1 MKELLSFGIL
11 RGTPGHM
18 MFNYSVDN
26 FINNRYYLAG
36 QFLGWSV
43 RNGGPGLPVFSPV
56 VYELMAG
63 LKPSNVMSEVS
74 YVDDTVKSNLLTVC
88 R

>member
-1 MKELLSFGIL
+1 M
-11 RGTPGHM
+11 
-18 MFNYSVDN
+18 
-26 FINNRYYLAG
+26 
-36 QFLGWSV
+36 
-43 RNGGPGLPVFSPV
+43 FSPV

-74 YVDDTVKSNLLTVC
+74 YIDDTVKSNVLTVC